1 MHNRCIG
8 SVSRQKKQQPGHHPI
23 RRMSVNGASTV
34 FIFMSRVIYVPI
46 GSRHRFIRYWQPLLG
61 KATAT
66 CSLPHP
72 ENERQRCF
80 NNFYLHILGKFM
92 IRLVADIHLPDIG
105 SLYWEKLQRHASG
118 LSLRISVDGASTIVG
133 FASWVIY
140 VPIGWWH
147 PFIRYWH
154 PLVGTTTATCSLL
167 HHENER
173 QWSVNDFKLHILGNL
188 FSNWLLTSMY
198 EILTAFT
205 GKNNS
210 DMVSAASWKWES
222 TERQQF

>member
-1 MHNRCIG
+1 MFRFVVDIHLSDIDSLYWGKLKRHAPCHIL
-8 SVSRQKKQQPGHHPI
+8 
-23 RRMSVNGASTV
+23 RMSVNGVSTMFSWASW
-34 FIFMSRVIYVPI
+34 VIYVPI
-46 GSRHRFIRYWQPLLG
+46 GCRHPLVRYSQPLLG
-61 KATAT
+61 KPTAT

-140 VPIGWWH
+140 VPIGW
-147 PFIRYWH
+147 
-154 PLVGTTTATCSLL
+154 
-167 HHENER
+167 
-173 QWSVNDFKLHILGNL
+173 
-188 FSNWLLTSMY
+188 
-198 EILTAFT
+198 
-205 GKNNS
+205 
-210 DMVSAASWKWES
+210 
-222 TERQQF
+222 